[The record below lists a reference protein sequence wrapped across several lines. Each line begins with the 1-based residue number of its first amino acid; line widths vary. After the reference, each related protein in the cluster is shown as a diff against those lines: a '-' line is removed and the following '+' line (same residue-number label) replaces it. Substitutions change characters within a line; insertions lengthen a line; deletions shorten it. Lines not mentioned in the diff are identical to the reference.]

1 MKALL
6 SSCWR
11 SSAATQWLVGSLA
24 GSGSAGL
31 RPRPSRAQTSRL
43 GLGLRLSLALSGQ
56 PLSVRGS
63 RFAVCLTAGG
73 ATAPLGHLRAGD
85 GSQYP
90 APGRE
95 GGADAGIAL
104 LGAGDRG
111 ATDRVQKLCPPQAIN
126 KRCGCSACFSA
137 SPTVSTSA
145 AGGPPAPQAISL
157 ENALFGARIS

>member
-11 SSAATQWLVGSLA
+11 SSAATQRQAGSLA

-73 ATAPLGHLRAGD
+73 ATAPLGQVRAGD

-95 GGADAGIAL
+95 GGADGL
-104 LGAGDRG
+104 HCWVPVTEEL
-111 ATDRVQKLCPPQAIN
+111 
-126 KRCGCSACFSA
+126 
-137 SPTVSTSA
+137 PTECTSC
-145 AGGPPAPQAISL
+145 
-157 ENALFGARIS
+157 ARRKQ